1 MGVQKGGGGGGFRG
15 FWGKNGGIGAGRMK
29 MRCMVLVY
37 MVLRR
42 HCGGTAWTP
51 QSLRDS
57 SPGAGEQPG
66 MSGRRAEGVEG
77 SGGGGTAGER

>member
-1 MGVQKGGGGGGFRG
+1 MQKGGGGGGFRG
-15 FWGKNGGIGAGRMK
+15 FWGKNGGIGAWRME

-42 HCGGTAWTP
+42 HCGATAWTP

-66 MSGRRAEGVEG
+66 MKGRGAEG
-77 SGGGGTAGER
+77 ERRGDGRGMVGVL

>member
-1 MGVQKGGGGGGFRG
+1 VQKGGGGGGFRG
-15 FWGKNGGIGAGRMK
+15 FWGKNGGIGAGRME
-29 MRCMVLVY
+29 MRCIVLVY

-42 HCGGTAWTP
+42 HRGDTAWTP

-66 MSGRRAEGVEG
+66 MSGRGTEGVEAG
-77 SGGGGTAGER
+77 DGRGGGGGR